1 MKEKCHKLS
10 LFLCSAFADSH
21 MMLIQCSRL
30 GAESFINKY
39 DSDGFMS
46 AVKVMAFYY
55 PGNTF
60 TRYMYI
66 FFLNTSENFFFNLCA
81 LFYSLSYASDIM
93 YFKQKK

>member
-1 MKEKCHKLS
+1 MKGKCHKLS
-10 LFLCSAFADSH
+10 LFLCSAFADSC

-55 PGNTF
+55 PGNIS
-60 TRYMYI
+60 TRHSHMYFFQTLHEYIYI
-66 FFLNTSENFFFNLCA
+66 FLTYAHNFSHSA
-81 LFYSLSYASDIM
+81 L
-93 YFKQKK
+93 QVT

>member
-1 MKEKCHKLS
+1 MKGKCHKLS
-10 LFLCSAFADSH
+10 LFLCSAFADSC

-55 PGNTF
+55 PGNTLPQEVC
-60 TRYMYI
+60 I
-66 FFLNTSENFFFNLCA
+66 FFLNSSEENFFLTFVYNFSHSPL
-81 LFYSLSYASDIM
+81 
-93 YFKQKK
+93 